1 MVTTHMKRIQY
12 SRYGGPELMRVEDFQ
27 LAAPGKGEVAVQVK
41 FAAINP
47 IDWKLR
53 NGQMKIVTGKA
64 FPRAMGMDFSGTVI
78 NVGPGVTRHKA
89 GDAVF
94 GLARFKESGAHGEAV
109 VTKEN
114 FLATKPENISFEA
127 AACLG
132 TPGVT
137 AWNGL
142 IDKAKLRTGQHV
154 FINGCAGA
162 VGEAAVQIAQLFGA
176 VVSGSCSA
184 RDMERATSL
193 GVQHVYDYRTTDLSK
208 ITTRFDVVY
217 DTAATMTVSDGLAML
232 RRGGVFLDL
241 DPGSAKLIRAIFD
254 RRLKLIIG
262 SPRAEI
268 LEKLA
273 SAARENRFKI
283 PIGEIVSLNG
293 AIQLISELEKG
304 RRLGGKGVVAME

>member
-1 MVTTHMKRIQY
+1 MVTTHTKRIQY

-53 NGQMKIVTGKA
+53 NGQMKIVTGEA

-78 NVGPGVTRHKA
+78 GVGAGVTRHKA

-94 GLARFKESGAHGEAV
+94 GLARFKESGALGEAV
-109 VTKEN
+109 VTKDD

-193 GVQHVYDYRTTDLSK
+193 GVQHIYDYRTSDLSK

-217 DTAATMTVSDGLAML
+217 DTATTMTVSDGLAML
-232 RRGGVFLDL
+232 CPAAACSWILTQARPSLFGRFSIDGSSPSSVRRGRSFWK
-241 DPGSAKLIRAIFD
+241 SWRAPLGKTDSKF
-254 RRLKLIIG
+254 
-262 SPRAEI
+262 P
-268 LEKLA
+268 LEK
-273 SAARENRFKI
+273 SF
-283 PIGEIVSLNG
+283 P
-293 AIQLISELEKG
+293 
-304 RRLGGKGVVAME
+304 